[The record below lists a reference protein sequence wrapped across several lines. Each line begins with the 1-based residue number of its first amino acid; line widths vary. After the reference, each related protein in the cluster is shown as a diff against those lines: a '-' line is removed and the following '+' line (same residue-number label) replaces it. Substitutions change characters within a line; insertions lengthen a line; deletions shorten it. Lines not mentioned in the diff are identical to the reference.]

1 MQVSERIRAIFQA
14 LLVTFLWSTSWV
26 LIKFSIDDI
35 PPLTFAGLR
44 YTLAAIILLP
54 GLRNHKAALRTLS
67 GQDWLRLL
75 VLGLVF
81 YSITQGGQFVTLNY
95 LEAITFSLLLNFT
108 TVIVAVF
115 GVFGWGERPTLS
127 QWGGIIVFVAGVL
140 LYFRPSVTLSGTSLG
155 YIFAAITVGANAI
168 ASILGRSVNRQ
179 GSIPPIV
186 VTVISMGFG
195 AIILLT
201 AGFAIEGLPTLN
213 WVTIGVVLWL
223 AVVNTAFA
231 FLLWN
236 RSLQVLTAVESSI
249 INNTMLV
256 QIAILAWLFLG
267 EKLGPIDVLG
277 LALAAVGIFLANI
290 RFKRSGVKNDLL
302 PPADH

>member
-1 MQVSERIRAIFQA
+1 
-14 LLVTFLWSTSWV
+14 V
-26 LIKFSIDDI
+26 LIKLSIDDI

-44 YTLAAIILLP
+44 YTFAAMILLP
-54 GLRNHKAALRTLS
+54 GLRKHQEVIRALS
-67 GQDWLRLL
+67 GKDWWRLL
-75 VLGLVF
+75 LLGLVF

-179 GSIPPIV
+179 GLIPPIV

-201 AGFAIEGLPTLN
+201 TGFAIEGLPTLN
-213 WVTIGVVLWL
+213 WATIGIVLWL

-236 RSLQVLTAVESSI
+236 KTLQVLTAVESSI

-267 EKLGPIDVLG
+267 EDLGLVEILG
-277 LALAAVGIFLANI
+277 LALATIGVFLANI
-290 RFKRSGVKNDLL
+290 RFGHAKAEKDSSF
-302 PPADH
+302 PADH